1 MKEAVESYALS
12 KQLRFVVS
20 HPLHKHKNMPRMG
33 HRRLIDLQ
41 RADPVGKSPLTACE
55 KLVSNVRMDKN
66 DHAAIQAVLAGDKEA
81 YGTLV
86 IRHSHS
92 LFRVAYRITGNE
104 ADAEDVVQEAFLRGY
119 RKLEGFESRSNFG
132 TWIYRIAVHCAL
144 DRVKH
149 RRGDETNWAGRV
161 GETNDPEQDQLQ
173 VADHAAGPDRIL
185 LSGEIGTM
193 QETALRSLSATERTA
208 FVLRHMEDQSTVE
221 IGAALGIEPNAAKQ
235 AVFRAVQKMRRR
247 LAPLRVTT

>member
-1 MKEAVESYALS
+1 M
-12 KQLRFVVS
+12 
-20 HPLHKHKNMPRMG
+20 
-33 HRRLIDLQ
+33 I
-41 RADPVGKSPLTACE
+41 
-55 KLVSNVRMDKN
+55 RMDKN

-81 YGTLV
+81 YGELV
-86 IRHSHS
+86 VRHSHT

-149 RRGDETNWAGRV
+149 RRADETKWAGRV

-185 LSGEIGTM
+185 LSGEIGSM
-193 QETALRSLSATERTA
+193 QEMAMHSLTATERTA
-208 FVLRHMEDQSTVE
+208 FVLRHMEDRSTVE
-221 IGAALGIEPNAAKQ
+221 IGEALGIEPNAAKQ
-235 AVFRAVQKMRRR
+235 AVFRAVQKLRRR
-247 LAPLRVTT
+247 LAPLRMAT